1 MEIFHNDWAQYLDEE
16 LKQPYYLKLRQFLI
30 GEYRTQRVY
39 PDMYAIFNALH
50 YTPYAAVKCVILGQD
65 PYHGP
70 GQAHG
75 LSFSVQ
81 PGVPPP
87 PSLINIFKELQTDLG
102 CRIPNNGCLKPWAE
116 QGVLLLNTVLT
127 VREHQANSH
136 RGQGWETFTDKI
148 IALLNAREKP
158 LAFILWGAPAR
169 KKKVMIDNPRHFIVE
184 APHPSPLSASY
195 GFFGSRPFSKV
206 NAFLESTGQ
215 KPIDWQLPDL

>member
-87 PSLINIFKELQTDLG
+87 PSLINIFKERVAPQYSADGTRASGQFAPRAGLG
-102 CRIPNNGCLKPWAE
+102 DVHG
-116 QGVLLLNTVLT
+116 
-127 VREHQANSH
+127 
-136 RGQGWETFTDKI
+136 
-148 IALLNAREKP
+148 
-158 LAFILWGAPAR
+158 
-169 KKKVMIDNPRHFIVE
+169 
-184 APHPSPLSASY
+184 
-195 GFFGSRPFSKV
+195 
-206 NAFLESTGQ
+206 
-215 KPIDWQLPDL
+215 